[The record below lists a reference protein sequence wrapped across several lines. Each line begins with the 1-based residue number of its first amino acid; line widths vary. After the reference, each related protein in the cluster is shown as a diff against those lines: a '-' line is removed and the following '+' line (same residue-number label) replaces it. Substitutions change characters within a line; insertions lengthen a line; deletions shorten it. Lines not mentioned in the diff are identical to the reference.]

1 MLGERPIALE
11 KDVLRR
17 RIYSP
22 LAYAPVRNA
31 AVVPIVHSECMTLAS
46 WFPVVWRRRN
56 DTVELV
62 TVRALLDDQRA
73 QPAVARP
80 LLPLRLHAYPFIFDP
95 TRPID
100 ATSPRMLDDV
110 FADAPTDTGASIT
123 NVNRR
128 PGRATTM
135 RLSILDRIA
144 AETDVTR
151 AIGQAMAD
159 SDLLEPW
166 PLKFDIDGTTIGV
179 PGLLV
184 ARASAFESTALSPLV
199 AKFGVPC
206 ASLVGLHRIS
216 LFRAG
221 LLLAAAKS
229 YLSAMKTEGRETLS
243 SQGAIEVAAS

>member
-17 RIYSP
+17 QIYSP
-22 LAYAPVRNA
+22 LAYAPVRNT
-31 AVVPIVHSECMTLAS
+31 AVVPIVYSECITLAS

-62 TVRALLDDQRA
+62 TVRSLLDDQRA

-95 TRPID
+95 ARPID
-100 ATSPRMLDDV
+100 ATAPRMLDDV

-144 AETDVTR
+144 AETNVTL
-151 AIGQAMAD
+151 AIGEAMAGG
-159 SDLLEPW
+159 DLLEPW
-166 PLKFDIDGTTIGV
+166 PLKFDIDGKAIGV

-184 ARASAFESTALSPLV
+184 ARASAFENAALSPLV

-206 ASLVGLHRIS
+206 ASLLGLHRIS

-229 YLSAMKTEGRETLS
+229 FLSTTKAEGRETLS
-243 SQGAIEVAAS
+243 SHEAIKVALS